1 LASRSVPVTPQR
13 GVPGNIS
20 HDYRSV
26 QMELER
32 AACGLSGRADGGFG
46 RVLAGSPSP
55 EKRTDK

>member
-13 GVPGNIS
+13 GVSGNIS

-32 AACGLSGRADGGFG
+32 SACGLSGRADTGSGT
-46 RVLAGSPSP
+46 VLSGPTPAL
-55 EKRTDK
+55 KKT